1 MERRGFL
8 KRLFGLG
15 IGAAAMTVP
24 GLAKAASKETFTLDE
39 AFIHHDG
46 NENLYYIKKNSVL
59 NQELMKAL
67 GDHYLPKD
75 KFGCYYGVH
84 NQYIPVKDEYTIEDF
99 RQLIMFFED
108 KRERF
113 DYFCDGQLRDVEPGL
128 IRLIKDR
135 SGKFYHIDLFQAFK
149 HGMYGPK
156 D

>member
-8 KRLFGLG
+8 KRLLGLG
-15 IGAAAMTVP
+15 VGAAAMTVP
-24 GLAKAASKETFTLDE
+24 ALAKAAKDDTFTIED
-39 AFIHHDG
+39 AFVQLPG
-46 NENLYYIKKNSVL
+46 NKNMYYIKKDSML

-75 KFGCYYGVH
+75 KFGCYYGVY

-128 IRLIKDR
+128 VRLIKDR
-135 SGKFYHIDLFQAFK
+135 SGKFYHIDTFQAFK